1 MRARRLV
8 LPLLILLASCSG
20 QPGKA
25 QPFRGDSGFGEP
37 NRHAPADAASM
48 RMSFAPIVKRAAPAV
63 VNVFS
68 KRIVRQQVDPFWQL
82 FGAGVPQ
89 SRVAQSLGSGA
100 IVRADGIVVTNNHVI
115 EGGQEIMV
123 VLSDRR
129 EFPAKVL
136 LADART
142 DVAVLKIDAANLPVL
157 PLDDDKD
164 VEVGD
169 LVLAIGNPFGVG
181 QTVTNGIVSALAR
194 AQQGSDDSVYIQ
206 TDAPIN
212 PGNSGG
218 PLVDMDGDM
227 IGLNNS
233 IYSRTGTSTGV
244 GFAIPAPVV
253 KQVIEAATG
262 SGTRHALIRPW
273 LGVNGQTVSGEI
285 AQSLG
290 LPRPEGV
297 LISDVYPGSA
307 AARAGVRS
315 GDVILA
321 VDGQPVNEAAELNYR
336 FSTHRPG
343 DQIRLDVRQG
353 GQTRTLSARGEPAP
367 ATPAKDER
375 VLKGRNPFGGATVI
389 NMSAAAAQDLG
400 VDPFAARGVVVT
412 QVGGYAAS
420 VGLRP
425 GDVIKALNG
434 RKIDTTAELQSA
446 LSGQASSWRITV
458 NRRGQDITANFQL

>member
-1 MRARRLV
+1 
-8 LPLLILLASCSG
+8 
-20 QPGKA
+20 
-25 QPFRGDSGFGEP
+25 
-37 NRHAPADAASM
+37 
-48 RMSFAPIVKRAAPAV
+48 
-63 VNVFS
+63 
-68 KRIVRQQVDPFWQL
+68 VRQQVDPFWQL

-89 SRVAQSLGSGA
+89 SRVSQSLGSGA
-100 IVRADGIVVTNNHVI
+100 IVRSDGIVVTNNHVI

-123 VLSDRR
+123 VLNDRR
-129 EFPAKVL
+129 EFPANVL
-136 LADART
+136 LADPRT
-142 DVAVLKIDAANLPVL
+142 DVAVLKIDATGLPVL
-157 PLDDDKD
+157 PLDTGAD

-253 KQVIEAATG
+253 RQVIEAATG
-262 SGTRHALIRPW
+262 SGSQHALIRPW
-273 LGVNGQTVSGEI
+273 LGINGQTVSGEI

-290 LPRPEGV
+290 LDRPVGV
-297 LISDVYPGSA
+297 LVADVYPGSA

-321 VDGQPVNEAAELNYR
+321 VDGDAVNEAAELNYR
-336 FSTHRPG
+336 FSTHHSG
-343 DQIRLDVRQG
+343 DQVRLAVRQG
-353 GQTRTLSARGEPAP
+353 SQTRTLSARADPAP

-375 VLKGRNPFGGATVI
+375 TLQGRNPFGGATVV
-389 NMSAAAAQDLG
+389 NLSAAAAQDLG

-412 QVGGYAAS
+412 KVGGYAAS

-425 GDVIKALNG
+425 GDVVKALNG
-434 RKIDTTAELQSA
+434 RQIATTAELQSA
-446 LSGQASSWRITV
+446 LGNQATSWRITV
-458 NRRGQDITANFQL
+458 NRSGQDITATFQL